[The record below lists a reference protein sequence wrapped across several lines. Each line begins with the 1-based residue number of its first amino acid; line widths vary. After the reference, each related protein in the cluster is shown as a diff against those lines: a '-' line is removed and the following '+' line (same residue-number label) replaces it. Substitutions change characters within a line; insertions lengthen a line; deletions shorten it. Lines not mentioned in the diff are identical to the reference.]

1 LIEGDR
7 NKRIKLDQS
16 PPSAAKISRK
26 AAKHGAWLLIAF
38 ATGGA
43 WIMYFNDAPT
53 VLRDIFTGSAGPTV
67 YGFVALF
74 TATTYVLAGWARE
87 QVCIYMCPWPRF
99 QAAMFDEHTMLVTY
113 EAWRGE
119 PRGKAKAGSSPEGRG
134 HCIDCGLCV
143 RVCPTGIDIR
153 TGQQLDCIGCGL
165 CIDACNSVME
175 KMNWPRQLITYD
187 SLSNQAART
196 RGERPSLHLLRP
208 RSFIYAA
215 VLLVGGGAML
225 LSLGL
230 RSRLE
235 ITVQPDRA
243 PLFVQLSDGGIQ
255 NGYTVKIINKT
266 RDDRSFALSL
276 EGLPGA
282 GLMVV
287 GHEAEG
293 LSPRL
298 PVKRDSVGSFRVLV
312 RTAAD
317 TQRPDSVAVNFV
329 VSDPTSSEISRY
341 GTYFHGPQK

>member
-1 LIEGDR
+1 
-7 NKRIKLDQS
+7 
-16 PPSAAKISRK
+16 
-26 AAKHGAWLLIAF
+26 
-38 ATGGA
+38 
-43 WIMYFNDAPT
+43 
-53 VLRDIFTGSAGPTV
+53 
-67 YGFVALF
+67 
-74 TATTYVLAGWARE
+74 
-87 QVCIYMCPWPRF
+87 
-99 QAAMFDEHTMLVTY
+99 
-113 EAWRGE
+113 
-119 PRGKAKAGSSPEGRG
+119 
-134 HCIDCGLCV
+134 V